1 MTPTP
6 EGYIRGG
13 KVRLASVVIKRL
25 DAHSFNTV
33 GSNER

>member
-6 EGYIRGG
+6 EVFIRGG

-25 DAHSFNTV
+25 DVHSFKTV